1 MKNLSAYVKFLEKA
15 FDLINQEYFE
25 SALSKTVITIQS
37 SPKTYGHF
45 TVNKVWK
52 ESADSYHEINISAES
67 LNRPIQDTIA
77 TMVHEM
83 VHLYCAQNKIK
94 DTSRGGTY
102 HNKIF
107 KVQAEKRG
115 LKIGYN
121 KKDGHSPTEPTENL
135 TEFIKRSKLD
145 TAIIC
150 HRETAEKQAKKK
162 KTSSTRKYVCP
173 KCGVSV
179 RATKEVHIK
188 CAECE
193 VLLECEI

>member
-1 MKNLSAYVKFLEKA
+1 MKNLSAYVKFLEKT

-37 SPKTYGHF
+37 SPKAYGHF

-67 LNRPIQDTIA
+67 LNRPIQNTIA

-107 KVQAEKRG
+107 KVEAEKRD

-162 KTSSTRKYVCP
+162 KASSTRKYVCP
-173 KCGVSV
+173 ECGVSV